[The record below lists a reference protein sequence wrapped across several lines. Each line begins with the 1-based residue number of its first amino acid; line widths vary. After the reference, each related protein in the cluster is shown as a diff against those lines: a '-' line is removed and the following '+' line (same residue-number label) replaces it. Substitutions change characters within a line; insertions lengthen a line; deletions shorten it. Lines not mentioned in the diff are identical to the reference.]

1 MQRVLETVFEHE
13 DGRDTFTVSACE
25 KWSARK
31 IRKLA
36 EAHPEEV
43 KIVAEN
49 EDGSLLAHVP
59 LGWVSIRPKRKMS
72 QAQLD
77 QLRQMRQNKNK

>member
-13 DGRDTFTVSACE
+13 DGRDIFTVSACE
-25 KWSARK
+25 KWSVNM

-36 EAHPEEV
+36 KEYPDEV
-43 KIVAEN
+43 EVIAEN
-49 EDGSLLAHVP
+49 ADGSLMAHVP
-59 LGWVSIRPKRKMS
+59 LGWVKIKPKRKLS

>member
-13 DGRDTFTVSACE
+13 DGKDTLTVSACE

-36 EAHPEEV
+36 EVHPEEV
-43 KIVAEN
+43 RIVAEN
-49 EDGSLLAHVP
+49 EDGSLMAHVP
-59 LGWVSIRPKRKMS
+59 LEWVSIRPKRKMS
-72 QAQLD
+72 QALLD
-77 QLRQMRQNKNK
+77 QLHKMRQNKNK

>member
-13 DGRDTFTVSACE
+13 DGRDTFTISACE

-36 EAHPEEV
+36 EAHPDEV

-72 QAQLD
+72 QVQLD